1 MSTLQRNTSLKRL
14 QKQLHDN
21 ENHPRTSAFTP
32 TEGPPLHAPT
42 PLRQT
47 SAQQM
52 TPMTP
57 SSGAATPGGAFGFG
71 AFTAID
77 EGSPSSS
84 PFSSA
89 PPSRRGSF
97 AHPHQ
102 SGPRP
107 AIVRRRDS
115 ANWQEGAVDFTG
127 APSLL
132 SRAGSP
138 TLPLMTTKT
147 RSTASSRRSSF
158 VGTPQHHGLGM
169 SDLMSSRGQKE
180 GEFIG
185 SVDCGTT
192 STRFIVFDQY
202 AKIICEHQMEFKQY
216 YPHPG

>member
-1 MSTLQRNTSLKRL
+1 MSNLQRNTSMKRL
-14 QKQLHDN
+14 QKQLSEN
-21 ENHPRTSAFTP
+21 ENHPRPSL
-32 TEGPPLHAPT
+32 EGPPLHAPT
-42 PLRQT
+42 PLRQN
-47 SAQQM
+47 SAQG
-52 TPMTP
+52 
-57 SSGAATPGGAFGFG
+57 SSGPGTPQSGGHSNPFGFG
-71 AFTAID
+71 TFTAIE

-89 PPSRRGSF
+89 PASRRGSF

-115 ANWQEGAVDFTG
+115 ANWQEGAIDVTG

-147 RSTASSRRSSF
+147 RSAASSRRGSF
-158 VGTPQHHGLGM
+158 VGTPLGGQGFGM
-169 SDLMSSRGQKE
+169 SGMNDLMNGREKKK

-202 AKIICEHQMEFKQY
+202 AKIICEHQMEFQQY

>member
-1 MSTLQRNTSLKRL
+1 MKRL
-14 QKQLHDN
+14 QKQLSEN
-21 ENHPRTSAFTP
+21 ENHPRP
-32 TEGPPLHAPT
+32 TMDGPPLHAPT
-42 PLRQT
+42 PRR
-47 SAQQM
+47 
-52 TPMTP
+52 PG
-57 SSGAATPGGAFGFG
+57 SSGGMGTPLTPGSAGGVPPPSNPFGFG
-71 AFTAID
+71 TFTAID

-115 ANWQEGAVDFTG
+115 TNWQEGAIDVTG

-138 TLPLMTTKT
+138 TLPLMTSKT
-147 RSTASSRRSSF
+147 RSVASSRRSSF
-158 VGTPQHHGLGM
+158 VGAGTPLGGQGFGM
-169 SDLMSSRGQKE
+169 SDLMTGREKKK
-180 GEFIG
+180 GEFVG
-185 SVDCGTT
+185 SIDCGTT

-202 AKIICEHQMEFKQY
+202 AKIICEHQMEFQQY